1 MSRLSRLYAAIGLL
15 LLVGALAVDRFA
27 PQSLPDFVR
36 GVLYGLA
43 IGFLIGAVMKA
54 RAPDACDTDTP
65 AQRRRYLREFLPAMG
80 AYLVTVIGSVY
91 LLKHVDEP
99 VLRALVALMP
109 VPPIAFAMR
118 AMVRRIR
125 DADELQRQIELEALS
140 VSTLLVSLG
149 YLTAGLLQKARVI
162 DVPSSAAMIWVFPLV
177 CIVYGFAKI
186 LVGRRYA

>member
-1 MSRLSRLYAAIGLL
+1 MSRLSRRYAAIGLL
-15 LLVGALAVDRFA
+15 LLVAALLTDHFA
-27 PQSLPDFVR
+27 PQSVPDFVR

-43 IGFLIGAVMKA
+43 IGCLIGAVMKA

-65 AQRRRYLREFLPAMG
+65 EQRRRFLREFLPAMVLYVV
-80 AYLVTVIGSVY
+80 AVIGSVY
-91 LLKHVDEP
+91 LLKRVDEP
-99 VLRALVALMP
+99 ILRTLVALMP

-140 VSTLLVSLG
+140 VATLLVSLG

-162 DVPSSAAMIWVFPLV
+162 DVPSSVAMIWVFPLV
-177 CIVYGFAKI
+177 CVVYGFAKI